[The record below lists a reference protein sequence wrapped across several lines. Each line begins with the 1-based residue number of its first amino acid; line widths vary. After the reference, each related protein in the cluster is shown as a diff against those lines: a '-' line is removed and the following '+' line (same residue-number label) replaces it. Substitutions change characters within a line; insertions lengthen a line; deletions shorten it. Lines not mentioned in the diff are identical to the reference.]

1 MSLSLN
7 TYLSRIKYLHYFFFP
22 FSHEHNRVGP
32 FISGAIFTVT
42 GDYRRAFWFPL
53 ALTVVGTG
61 LLGMINMDRGKDQA
75 QKFAHE
81 RDAASPQE
89 H

>member
-1 MSLSLN
+1 ML
-7 TYLSRIKYLHYFFFP
+7 TFFSIFTD
-22 FSHEHNRVGP
+22 HTRVGP
-32 FISGAIFTVT
+32 FISGAIFTAT

-75 QKFAHE
+75 QKFARE
-81 RDAASPQE
+81 RDATLPQG